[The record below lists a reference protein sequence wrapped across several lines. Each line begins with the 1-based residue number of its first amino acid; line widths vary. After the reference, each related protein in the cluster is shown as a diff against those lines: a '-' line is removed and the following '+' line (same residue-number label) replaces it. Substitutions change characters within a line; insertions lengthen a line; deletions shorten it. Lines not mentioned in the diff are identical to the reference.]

1 MKLNERRKSK
11 DRSSSRHVDSKKVV
25 SKPVEVTKETNTAK
39 TKLSR
44 DKAKPIESKD
54 KPKMAS

>member
-11 DRSSSRHVDSKKVV
+11 DRSSSRHVDSKKAI
-25 SKPVEVTKETNTAK
+25 SKPVEVAKETNTTK

-44 DKAKPIESKD
+44 DKAKPIETKD
-54 KPKMAS
+54 KPKLAS